1 MVLQKL
7 IQLLFSHPSVGP
19 KIIDKLA
26 DSWPIRRA
34 AKLTAYF
41 YLRGKHAIEEKAKEQ
56 GLNKMDQTD
65 LKNIMKNDVQKF
77 ARTFR
82 DEIQKGL
89 EEAKQKEL
97 EKQQREQR
105 IRSRDRRAGR
115 R

>member
-7 IQLLFSHPSVGP
+7 ISLLFSHPSVGP

-41 YLRGKHAIEEKAKEQ
+41 YLRGKDAIEQKAKEQ
-56 GLNKMDQTD
+56 GLNKIDQTD
-65 LKNIMKNDVQKF
+65 LKNIMKNDLQKF

-82 DEIQKGL
+82 DEFQKEM
-89 EEAKQKEL
+89 EEAKRKEL
-97 EKQQREQR
+97 EQQQREER